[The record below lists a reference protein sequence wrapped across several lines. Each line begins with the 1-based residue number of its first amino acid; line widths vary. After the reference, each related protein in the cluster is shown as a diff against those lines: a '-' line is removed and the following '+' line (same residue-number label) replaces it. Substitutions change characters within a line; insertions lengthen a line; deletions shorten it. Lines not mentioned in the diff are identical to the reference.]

1 MTQVDERFLLLDQH
15 QLYFNNVEKINVTR
29 LSPPNNAN
37 NLDGTGQAIQFHK
50 GRTNDYMRLANSYLE
65 VTFTYITESPAGTST
80 DAVDI
85 TFENDVISKLFDS
98 AKLKL
103 GGFTIETI
111 TTSNITTEMAGL
123 VLYSSDEDR
132 QDGCSF
138 GWIPDYGAGSP
149 ELTLSGLVGALNTAL
164 PGLNVTAAGEVKGNA
179 AALTNAQINAKV
191 NALVL
196 AGTAPGGAI
205 PTVNQ
210 NGYFKR
216 KIFYNKPQAALAAG
230 AAGTARTCTLCVPLY
245 HFFQSITTYDKL
257 LCNLDIDLSF
267 MRSSAGIG
275 RLVYSQVAGAS
286 MQYTIKSI
294 YWCIPY
300 YRLSLEGMGK
310 IVKQISSKDEHKFVC
325 LTRFMGASAAF
336 SSTSF
341 NYDLGSRANIPR
353 YIIVGAKWDTVGG
366 NNQADQVTVNRSLFT
381 HGFITDMYI
390 TIGSQR
396 YPAQPMNCDFPN
408 NKYAVP
414 YQMFRELCSSSRV
427 SPSMDYIDYRDR
439 FTLFCFD
446 LTSRASM
453 LDTNTT
459 SLSVQ
464 ISVERAPPAGN
475 AADKIKLY
483 VLQFIEKHFVINYK
497 SGSVQS
503 PDRF

>member
-1 MTQVDERFLLLDQH
+1 MTHVDERFLILDQQ

-29 LSPPNNAN
+29 LSPSNNAT
-37 NLDGTGQAIQFHK
+37 NLDGGGQAIQFHK

-65 VTFTYITESPAGTST
+65 VTFSYNTESPAGTST
-80 DAVDI
+80 DAADI
-85 TFENDVISKLFDS
+85 TFENDVVSKLFDS
-98 AKLKL
+98 AELKL
-103 GGFTIETI
+103 GGFPIETI
-111 TTSNITTEMAGL
+111 TTSNIATEMAGL
-123 VLYSSDEDR
+123 ILYSSDEDR
-132 QDGCSF
+132 QAGYSY

-149 ELTLSGLVGALNTAL
+149 ELTQSGLVGALNTAI
-164 PGLNVTAAGEVKGNA
+164 PGINVTAGGEVKGNA
-179 AALTNAQINAKV
+179 AARTNAQINTSL

-216 KIFYNKPQAALAAG
+216 KIFYNKPQAVLGDGLA

-245 HFFQSITTYDKL
+245 HFFQGVTTYDKL

-275 RLVYSQVAGAS
+275 RLTYSQVAGTS
-286 MQYTIKSI
+286 MLYTTKSI

-310 IVKQISSKDEHKFVC
+310 IVKQISSKDEHKIVC
-325 LTRFMGASAAF
+325 LTRFMASPSTAF

-341 NYDLGSRANIPR
+341 NYDLGSKANIPR
-353 YIIVGAKWDTVGG
+353 YIIVGAKWDTVGAA
-366 NNQADQVTVNRSLFT
+366 NQVDQITVNRGLFT

-390 TIGSQR
+390 TIGSER
-396 YPAQPMNCDFPN
+396 YPFQPMNCDFPN

-414 YQMFRELCSSSRV
+414 YQMFRDLCSACRV
-427 SPSMDYIDYRDR
+427 SPSMDYVDFRDR
-439 FTLFCFD
+439 FPLFCFD

-464 ISVERAPPAGN
+464 ISVVRAPPAAK
-475 AADKIKLY
+475 AADTIKLY
-483 VLQFIEKHFVINYK
+483 ALQFLE
-497 SGSVQS
+497 
-503 PDRF
+503 